1 MTGTPDPSPGR
12 GQRRYSS
19 PPVSNG
25 SIATA
30 RSLDELIEESIVAS
44 EENQRRKA
52 RQTQAIAA
60 LLIAFTALVS
70 FGVGVYSLLSAPA
83 PEQDVDV
90 EPAYTHHV
98 HGNST
103 NGSTATTI
111 LHDFSDLQQEQ
122 IQNYRDGKALIINV
136 HITHHAGTTFCS
148 EMKKWGEV
156 PSFACLGGDNWEES
170 ALPPKGDRPWTKDLT
185 AERTDLV
192 RSYFHMISWEFG
204 HIPVPP
210 LGDTNWEYENL
221 VSVYITRNPLDRLL
235 SGGGAVN
242 RRFGT
247 LEERTDDQWK
257 AYSNS
262 TYTDNFALNRLT
274 GGSCVDGDRTP
285 ESCLDLG
292 KELLSRFTFV
302 LDQQCLSESMA
313 AFAQVMNKPA
323 PDQETSRTVQKVPKS
338 AAATAQERI
347 KSHEIYD
354 YLVKRNTMDTALY
367 EWSKSISLVRCDAL
381 TNVEDNVVEND
392 DKNDEGIDR

>member
-1 MTGTPDPSPGR
+1 MTGTSDPSPGR

-25 SIATA
+25 SMATA
-30 RSLDELIEESIVAS
+30 SRSLDELIEESIVAS

-60 LLIAFTALVS
+60 FLIAFTALVS

-98 HGNST
+98 HDNNST
-103 NGSTATTI
+103 NGNATTTTGTTA
-111 LHDFSDLQQEQ
+111 LPDYDFTDLQQEQ
-122 IQNYRDGKALIINV
+122 IQNYQENKALIINV

-156 PSFACLGGDNWEES
+156 PKFACMGGDNWDE
-170 ALPPKGDRPWTKDLT
+170 AVLPPKSDRPWTDDLT

-204 HIPVPP
+204 RIPEPP
-210 LGDTNWEYENL
+210 LSDTNWEYENL

-242 RRFGT
+242 RQFGT
-247 LEERTDDQWK
+247 LEERTLDQWW

-274 GGSCVDGDRTP
+274 GGSCVDGNQTP
-285 ESCLDLG
+285 ESCLEQG

-323 PDQETSRTVQKVPKS
+323 PDQETSRTVHKVPKS

-347 KSHEIYD
+347 KSNEIYD
-354 YLVKRNTMDTALY
+354 YLAKRNAMDMALY

-381 TNVEDNVVEND
+381 IDGEED
-392 DKNDEGIDR
+392 IM

>member
-1 MTGTPDPSPGR
+1 M
-12 GQRRYSS
+12 
-19 PPVSNG
+19 
-25 SIATA
+25 
-30 RSLDELIEESIVAS
+30 AS

-90 EPAYTHHV
+90 EPAYTHHSY
-98 HGNST
+98 GENST
-103 NGSTATTI
+103 NGNAATTTTTTTTTAP
-111 LHDFSDLQQEQ
+111 LQSQDFFTDLQQEQ

-156 PSFACLGGDNWEES
+156 PSFACMGGDNWDET
-170 ALPPKGDRPWTKDLT
+170 ALPPKGDRPWSLELT

-192 RSYFHMISWEFG
+192 RSHFHMISWEFG

-210 LGDTNWEYENL
+210 LGDTDWEYKNL

-242 RRFGT
+242 RQFGT
-247 LEERTDDQWK
+247 LEERTLDQWW

-274 GGSCVDGDRTP
+274 GGTCVDGDRTP
-285 ESCLDLG
+285 ETCLDQG
-292 KELLSRFTFV
+292 KELLRRFTFV
-302 LDQQCLSESMA
+302 LDQECLSESMT
-313 AFAQVMNKPA
+313 AFAQVMNKPL
-323 PDQETSRTVQKVPKS
+323 PDQETSRTVQKVPSS
-338 AAATAQERI
+338 AAATARERI
-347 KSHEIYD
+347 KYDEIYE
-354 YLVKRNTMDTALY
+354 YLAERNKMGMALY
-367 EWSKSISLVRCDAL
+367 EWSKSLSLVRCDTL
-381 TNVEDNVVEND
+381 VDGKTDSENGD
-392 DKNDEGIDR
+392 RNDGNGGR

>member
-12 GQRRYSS
+12 GRRYSS

-25 SIATA
+25 SIATV

-60 LLIAFTALVS
+60 LLIAFTALIS

-90 EPAYTHHV
+90 EPAYSHHIY
-98 HGNST
+98 GNST
-103 NGSTATTI
+103 NGGAAKT
-111 LHDFSDLQQEQ
+111 LPDFSDLQKKQ

-156 PSFACLGGDNWEES
+156 PNFACLGGDNWDKA
-170 ALPPKGDRPWTKDLT
+170 ALPAKNDRPWTNDLT

-210 LGDTNWEYENL
+210 LGDTDWEYENL

-235 SGGGAVN
+235 SGGGVIN
-242 RRFGT
+242 RQFGT
-247 LEERTDDQWK
+247 LEERTLDQWW

-274 GGSCVDGDRTP
+274 GGACVDGDQTP
-285 ESCLDLG
+285 ESCLDQG
-292 KELLSRFTFV
+292 KKLLSRFTFV

-313 AFAQVMNKPA
+313 AFARVMNKPA

-347 KSHEIYD
+347 SSDEIYE
-354 YLVKRNTMDTALY
+354 YLTERNKMDTALY
-367 EWSKSISLVRCDAL
+367 EWSKSISLVRCDTL
-381 TNVEDNVVEND
+381 TDGEDGVVENSDKD
-392 DKNDEGIDR
+392 DERGGK

>member
-1 MTGTPDPSPGR
+1 MTGTPDTCSPSR
-12 GQRRYSS
+12 GGRYSS
-19 PPVSNG
+19 PPLSNG
-25 SIATA
+25 SMATGTS
-30 RSLDELIEESIVAS
+30 RSLDELIEESIVTS

-60 LLIAFTALVS
+60 FLIAFTALIS

-90 EPAYTHHV
+90 EPAHTHHI

-103 NGSTATTI
+103 NGNATTTI
-111 LHDFSDLQQEQ
+111 TALADFTDLQQEQ
-122 IQNYRDGKALIINV
+122 IRNYKNGTALIINV

-156 PSFACLGGDNWEES
+156 PHFACLGGDNWDE
-170 ALPPKGDRPWTKDLT
+170 AVLPHKNDRPWTNDLT
-185 AERTDLV
+185 AERTQVV

-204 HIPVPP
+204 HIPKPP

-242 RRFGT
+242 RQFGT
-247 LEERTDDQWK
+247 LEERTLDQWW

-274 GGSCVDGDRTP
+274 GGTCVDGDRTP
-285 ESCLDLG
+285 ESCLEQG

-313 AFAQVMNKPA
+313 AFAQVMNKPL
-323 PDQETSRTVQKVPKS
+323 PDQKTSRTVQKVPKS
-338 AAATAQERI
+338 AAATARERI
-347 KSHEIYD
+347 KHDEIYD
-354 YLVKRNTMDTALY
+354 YLVERNKMDTALY
-367 EWSKSISLVRCDAL
+367 EWSKSISLVRCDTL
-381 TNVEDNVVEND
+381 TTDGEDGDV
-392 DKNDEGIDR
+392 I

>member
-1 MTGTPDPSPGR
+1 MTGNPDPSPGR
-12 GQRRYSS
+12 GRRYSS

-25 SIATA
+25 SIATV

-60 LLIAFTALVS
+60 LLIAFTALIS

-90 EPAYTHHV
+90 EPAYSHHIY
-98 HGNST
+98 GNST
-103 NGSTATTI
+103 NGGAAKT
-111 LHDFSDLQQEQ
+111 LPDFSDLQKKQ

-156 PSFACLGGDNWEES
+156 PNFACLGGDNWHEA
-170 ALPPKGDRPWTKDLT
+170 ALPAKNDRPWTNDLT

-210 LGDTNWEYENL
+210 LGDTDWEYENL

-235 SGGGAVN
+235 SGGGVVN
-242 RRFGT
+242 RQFGT
-247 LEERTDDQWK
+247 LEERTLDQWW

-274 GGSCVDGDRTP
+274 GGACVDGDQTP
-285 ESCLDLG
+285 ESCLDQG
-292 KELLSRFTFV
+292 KKLLSRFTFV

-313 AFAQVMNKPA
+313 AFARVMNKPA

-347 KSHEIYD
+347 SSDEIYE
-354 YLVKRNTMDTALY
+354 YLTERNKMDTALY
-367 EWSKSISLVRCDAL
+367 EWSKSISLVRCDTL
-381 TNVEDNVVEND
+381 TDGEDGVVENSEKD
-392 DKNDEGIDR
+392 DERGGI